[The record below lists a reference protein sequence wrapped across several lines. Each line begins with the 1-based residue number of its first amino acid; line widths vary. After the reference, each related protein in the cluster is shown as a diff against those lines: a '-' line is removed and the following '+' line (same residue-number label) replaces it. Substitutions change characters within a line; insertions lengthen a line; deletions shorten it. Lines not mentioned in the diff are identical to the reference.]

1 MNSHEYNSP
10 NKKRQISNVFTVP
23 ITGYEDEI
31 SSQEDIIS
39 KALNYHKNGDI
50 LKASKLY
57 RICIKRGYI
66 DFRVYSNLGVI
77 CKQKGRVKE
86 AINLFEKSIYY
97 YPNRPEAY
105 SNLGNILYDIGKTEE
120 ALNALNRAIKL
131 RPNFSDAYYNRAR
144 IYAENF
150 QLSEA
155 ESSIIKVIQC
165 NPSFANAYNLLGGI
179 MQKLG
184 RFSEAETAFIK
195 ALELKPGDQNF
206 SFNFLGLLSIYKS
219 SNRHSNI
226 LVEANNELST
236 ILYPTFDKKMFMDTD
251 VKNFYKKCL
260 NIYNKYNIN
269 LETKLTQVYKRNNSD
284 LNCERHKQIF
294 QKYEIIPKFCF
305 GCYKVQVIVPSVV
318 QLIKLFFLFDQL
330 PLNNNTRK
338 CMIELR
344 ENMNGFYKGLIYCS
358 SLEEANSISTF
369 LNYFLG
375 IYINKDL
382 RSTVKRGC
390 SEYAT
395 KFPSY
400 NDLNQSV
407 SKLMSYKE
415 DWKSIEKDFDKTKRQ
430 WTMPQKSVE
439 GFSLNNF
446 LIFRNWLAYAQKIGD
461 KSVEKITKEKIYL
474 SKR

>member
-1 MNSHEYNSP
+1 
-10 NKKRQISNVFTVP
+10 
-23 ITGYEDEI
+23 
-31 SSQEDIIS
+31 
-39 KALNYHKNGDI
+39 
-50 LKASKLY
+50 
-57 RICIKRGYI
+57 
-66 DFRVYSNLGVI
+66 
-77 CKQKGRVKE
+77 
-86 AINLFEKSIYY
+86 
-97 YPNRPEAY
+97 
-105 SNLGNILYDIGKTEE
+105 
-120 ALNALNRAIKL
+120 
-131 RPNFSDAYYNRAR
+131 FSDAYYNRAR

-305 GCYKVQVIVPSVV
+305 GCYKVQVIV
-318 QLIKLFFLFDQL
+318 
-330 PLNNNTRK
+330 
-338 CMIELR
+338 
-344 ENMNGFYKGLIYCS
+344 
-358 SLEEANSISTF
+358 
-369 LNYFLG
+369 
-375 IYINKDL
+375 
-382 RSTVKRGC
+382 
-390 SEYAT
+390 
-395 KFPSY
+395 
-400 NDLNQSV
+400 
-407 SKLMSYKE
+407 
-415 DWKSIEKDFDKTKRQ
+415 
-430 WTMPQKSVE
+430 
-439 GFSLNNF
+439 
-446 LIFRNWLAYAQKIGD
+446 
-461 KSVEKITKEKIYL
+461 
-474 SKR
+474 